1 MDFTFNQDQQM
12 YAEALSTLLSS
23 EVPAE
28 RIRQR
33 WENGSGMDQ
42 QLSAQLVELGLP
54 SMLVPESL
62 GGLGLDATDF
72 IQLAECCGRYA
83 LPEPAVETALVVAP
97 LLVDIITGN
106 PSAAEKLTVLLEN
119 IMAGELHIA
128 VGHHLNPYV
137 NFAAEADFFLLGHG
151 NDIHLLSA
159 DQVAVTPV
167 TSSDPSRRLG
177 ALEWQPSAATR
188 VADGELGAACWR
200 ATLNRGALGSAAQLV
215 GLADAMV
222 KQAVTYSADRHQF
235 GKPIGVNQAV
245 KHLLAD
251 CAVQIEFAR
260 APIYRAAYTVAQAA
274 TRADW
279 AVSHAKV
286 VAGEA
291 AQLAA
296 RNSIQVFGAMGY
308 TWECDLQIWAKRG
321 WALDRE
327 WGDAGFHKNRVHEWL
342 VQPNALIGPEYTFG
356 RGDQPHAR

>member
-1 MDFTFNQDQQM
+1 MDFTFSQDQQM
-12 YAEALSTLLSS
+12 FQEALAALLAS
-23 EVPAE
+23 EVPAA
-28 RIRQR
+28 RIRGR
-33 WENGSGMDQ
+33 WQSDSGLDAALEQ
-42 QLSAQLVELGLP
+42 QLVELGLP
-54 SMLVPESL
+54 AMLVPEAL

-72 IQLAECCGRYA
+72 IKLAETCGQFA
-83 LPEPAVETALVVAP
+83 LPEPAVEQALVAAP
-97 LLVDIITGN
+97 LLVDIITAQTSPGG
-106 PSAAEKLTVLLEN
+106 PAAVLEQLL
-119 IMAGELHIA
+119 AGQCRVA
-128 VGHHLNPYV
+128 VGHILNPYI
-137 NFAAEADFFLLGHG
+137 NFAASADYFLLGHG
-151 NDIHLLSA
+151 SDVHLLPA
-159 DQVAVTPV
+159 AQVQLDAVKSV
-167 TSSDPSRRLG
+167 DPSRRL
-177 ALEWQPSAATR
+177 AAVNWQPSKATC

-200 ATLNRGALGSAAQLV
+200 AALNRGALGNAAQLI

-222 KQAVTYSADRHQF
+222 KQAVAYAGDRQQF

-260 APIYRAAYTVAQAA
+260 PPVYRAAYTAAQAA

-296 RNSIQVFGAMGY
+296 RNCIQVFGAMGY

-321 WALDRE
+321 WVLDRE
-327 WGDAGFHKNRVHEWL
+327 WGDSGFHKNRVHEWL

-356 RGDQPHAR
+356 RGDQPHAH

>member
-12 YAEALSTLLSS
+12 FTETLAALLAAEL
-23 EVPAE
+23 PAD

-33 WENGSGMDQ
+33 WQSDSGIDAA
-42 QLSAQLVELGLP
+42 LAAQLVELGLP
-54 SMLVPESL
+54 AMLVPEAL

-72 IQLAECCGRYA
+72 IQLAECCGRFA
-83 LPEPAVETALVVAP
+83 LPEPAVEGALVAAP
-97 LLVDIITGN
+97 LLVDIIHGN
-106 PSAAEKLTVLLEN
+106 PSAAPRLTALLEEL
-119 IMAGELHIA
+119 MAGEAAVA

-137 NFAAEADFFLLGHG
+137 NFAGQADWFLLGHG
-151 NDIHLLSA
+151 NAVHLLPASE
-159 DQVAVTPV
+159 VAITAVKSV
-167 TSSDPSRRLG
+167 DPSRRLG
-177 ALEWQPSAATR
+177 ELAWRPSAATL
-188 VADGELGAACWR
+188 VADAELGAACWR
-200 ATLNRGALGSAAQLV
+200 ATLNRGALGNAAQLL

-222 KQAVTYSADRHQF
+222 KQAVAYSADRQQF

-260 APIYRAAYTVAQAA
+260 APVYRAAYTVAQAA

-321 WALDRE
+321 WVLDRE